1 MLARR
6 WKTTRQFVLSVLY
19 TSASSLKLIKTI
31 SQESRISYSSQKQ
44 RLLKGV
50 CCMVNIKISNGCLS
64 FPIDNPITTR
74 LTTDKLNA
82 VVLGNGRIAMTCIT
96 DANPPPSQYQFYRN
110 GVYLRTSF
118 TGLHVI
124 HKARYFDAGTYLCEP
139 LNRLGSGS
147 NGSVKVSVVGK

>member
-31 SQESRISYSSQKQ
+31 SRESRISYSSQNSVSKSN
-44 RLLKGV
+44 
-50 CCMVNIKISNGCLS
+50 NIKISNGCLS
-64 FPIDNPITTR
+64 FPLDNPITTR

-118 TGLHVI
+118 TGVHVI
-124 HKARYFDAGTYLCEP
+124 HKARYFDAGIYLCVP